1 VPERYR
7 LARLLEVRPVADA
20 VSAREKY
27 LEAKREAALRR
38 RVYPRW
44 VEAGK
49 IKMHQA
55 ELQILIMDAI
65 AEDYRL
71 KAEHDEREERLL

>member
-1 VPERYR
+1 MI
-7 LARLLEVRPVADA
+7 
-20 VSAREKY
+20 SAREKFY
-27 LEAKREAALRR
+27 EAKREAALRR

-49 IKMHQA
+49 MKMHQA

-71 KAEHDEREERLL
+71 LAEQDEKEERLL